1 MYQKNKKMDKTIK
14 TIGVAFL
21 GGVMALGGYSLI
33 PKEKEIISIEAESP
47 ITLAQ
52 PVNIPT
58 TERGSTLDFKLAA
71 NKSLNSVVHIYTQ
84 TKRRQLSQEEL
95 LFEQFYGGRRSNR
108 SQKGS
113 GSGVIISNDGY
124 IVTNNHVVERADE
137 IKVILNDNREY
148 DAKIIG
154 TDPSTDMAVLK
165 IEELNLNP
173 ITIGNSD
180 EVEVGEWVLAVG
192 NPFNLTSTVTAGIVS
207 AKGRSINIMQNNSEN
222 NIFPIESF
230 IQTDAAVNPGNS
242 GGALVNAKGEL
253 IGINTAIASQTGSY
267 SGYSFAVPV
276 NIMKKVTTD
285 MIKYGIVQRGFIG
298 VGIQE
303 MNQKLADELDIDN
316 TEGVFVNGLAE
327 DGAAEKAGI
336 KKGDVIVKVNSVSIK
351 SVPQLQ
357 EQVGRYNPGD
367 KITVLV
373 LREGKEKAIPVT
385 LRNHD
390 GNTKLIEK
398 PKMENLLGSFFI
410 IPTEEEMKKLRIN
423 NGVKIESV
431 GKGKLNE
438 IGIRKGFIIT
448 KVDKQKVNSIEG
460 LKKQLKKAEKEG
472 VLIEGVYPNGLKA
485 YYGIGM

>member
-1 MYQKNKKMDKTIK
+1 MKGTIK
-14 TIGVAFL
+14 TIGIAFL
-21 GGVMALGGYSLI
+21 GGAMALGGYSLL
-33 PKEKEIISIEAESP
+33 PQEKKIISIEKESA
-47 ITLAQ
+47 ISFVQ
-52 PVNIPT
+52 PVNIVAD
-58 TERGSTLDFKLAA
+58 GQGNALDFKLAA
-71 NKSLNSVVHIYTQ
+71 NNSLNSVVHINTE
-84 TKRRQLSQEEL
+84 TKRRKLSEEEM
-95 LFEQFYGGRRSNR
+95 LFQQFYGSGNANR
-108 SQKGS
+108 SQRGS
-113 GSGVIISNDGY
+113 GSGVIISKDGY
-124 IVTNNHVVERADE
+124 IVTNNHVVENADY

-148 DAKIIG
+148 KATVIG

-165 IEELNLNP
+165 IEESDLSP
-173 ITIGNSD
+173 IVIGNSD

-253 IGINTAIASQTGSY
+253 IGINTAIASRTGSY

-303 MNQKLADELDIDN
+303 MNQDLADKLEIGN

-327 DGAAEKAGI
+327 GGAAEEAGI
-336 KKGDVIVKVNSVSIK
+336 RKGDVILKINSESIK

-357 EQVGRYNPGD
+357 EQVGRFNPGD
-367 KITVLV
+367 KINVLV
-373 LREGKEKAIPVT
+373 VRNGNEKSIPVT

-390 GNTKLIEK
+390 GNTKMVEK
-398 PKMENLLGSFFI
+398 PKNDNLLGSSFV
-410 IPTEEEMKKLRIN
+410 IPSETEMKRLRIA
-423 NGVKIESV
+423 NGVKIEKL
-431 GKGKLNE
+431 GKGKLQK
-438 IGIRKGFIIT
+438 IGIKKGFIIT
-448 KVDKQKVNSIEG
+448 RVDKQKVNSVEG

-472 VLIEGVYPNGLKA
+472 VLIEGIYPNGIKA

>member
-1 MYQKNKKMDKTIK
+1 
-14 TIGVAFL
+14 
-21 GGVMALGGYSLI
+21 
-33 PKEKEIISIEAESP
+33 
-47 ITLAQ
+47 
-52 PVNIPT
+52 
-58 TERGSTLDFKLAA
+58 
-71 NKSLNSVVHIYTQ
+71 VHINTE
-84 TKRRQLSQEEL
+84 TKRRQLSEEER
-95 LFEQFYGGRRSNR
+95 LFQQFYGNGNRNR
-108 SQKGS
+108 SQRGS
-113 GSGVIISNDGY
+113 GSGVIISKDGY
-124 IVTNNHVVERADE
+124 IVTNNHVVENADD

-148 DAKIIG
+148 KATVIG

-165 IEELNLNP
+165 IEESDLSP
-173 ITIGNSD
+173 IVIGNSD

-192 NPFNLTSTVTAGIVS
+192 NPFNLTSTVTAGIVC
-207 AKGRSINIMQNNSEN
+207 ARGRRIKIMQNNSEN

-253 IGINTAIASQTGSY
+253 IGINTAIASRTGSY

-303 MNQKLADELDIDN
+303 MNQNLADKLEIGN

-327 DGAAEKAGI
+327 GGAAAEAGI
-336 KKGDVIVKVNSVSIK
+336 KKGDVIVKINSESIK

-357 EQVGRYNPGD
+357 EQVGRFNPGD
-367 KITVLV
+367 KINVLV
-373 LREGKEKAIPVT
+373 VRDGNEKSIPIT

-398 PKMENLLGSFFI
+398 PKLDNMLGSSFS
-410 IPTEEEMKKLRIN
+410 IPSETEMKRLRIS
-423 NGVKIESV
+423 NGVKLKKI
-431 GKGKLNE
+431 GKGKLQK
-438 IGIRKGFIIT
+438 IGIKKGFIII
-448 KVDKQKVNSIEG
+448 KVDKQKVDSIDG

-472 VLIEGVYPNGLKA
+472 VLIEGIYPNGIKA

>member
-1 MYQKNKKMDKTIK
+1 MNETIK
-14 TIGVAFL
+14 TIVIAFL
-21 GGVMALGGYSLI
+21 GGAMALGGYSLLPQEKKI
-33 PKEKEIISIEAESP
+33 ISVEKEPA
-47 ITLAQ
+47 ITFAQ
-52 PVNIPT
+52 PVSIVADRQEN
-58 TERGSTLDFKLAA
+58 TLDFKLAA
-71 NKSLNSVVHIYTQ
+71 NNSLNSVVHINTE
-84 TKRRQLSQEEL
+84 KKMRKLSEEEK
-95 LFEQFYGGRRSNR
+95 LFQQFYGSGNANR
-108 SQKGS
+108 SQRGS
-113 GSGVIISNDGY
+113 GSGVIISKDGY
-124 IVTNNHVVERADE
+124 IVTNNHVVENADY

-148 DAKIIG
+148 KATVIG

-165 IEELNLNP
+165 IEESDLSP
-173 ITIGNSD
+173 IVIGNSD

-253 IGINTAIASQTGSY
+253 IGINTAIASRTASY

-285 MIKYGIVQRGFIG
+285 IIKYGIVQRGFIG

-303 MNQKLADELDIDN
+303 MNQDLADKLEIGN

-327 DGAAEKAGI
+327 GGAAEEAGI
-336 KKGDVIVKVNSVSIK
+336 RKGDVILKINSESIK

-357 EQVGRYNPGD
+357 EQVGRFNPGD
-367 KITVLV
+367 KINVLV
-373 LREGKEKAIPVT
+373 VRNGNEKSIPVT

-390 GNTKLIEK
+390 GNTKMVEK
-398 PKMENLLGSFFI
+398 PKNDNLLGSSFV
-410 IPTEEEMKKLRIN
+410 IPSETEMKRLRIA
-423 NGVKIESV
+423 NGVKIEKL
-431 GKGKLNE
+431 GKGKLQK
-438 IGIRKGFIIT
+438 IGIKKGFIIT
-448 KVDKQKVNSIEG
+448 RVDKQKVNSVEG

-472 VLIEGVYPNGLKA
+472 VLIEGIYPNGIKA